1 MLNGLDKI
9 EQNLKVGYF
18 TMVLENKSTPPF

>member
-18 TMVLENKSTPPF
+18 TTVLENKSTLPL